1 MASHTLITFKSYN
14 VSKHSSHLSNP
25 CNQNI
30 QVMHSGHTFNTFNS
44 CIQSLRSNHFVTFM
58 RTPPREQDTGISYP
72 GFLKIWRVGMDR
84 GSLLLSFS
92 HIRVRQSTMQNIIKQ
107 YHIPIQ
113 IIFPPTNHPPSPP
126 RHFTHSNSFSPS
138 HLLHTILS
146 APYPSHYLVRAIPFS
161 LSWPRHLDR
170 VISFALSYPRHLLL
184 NILLALSVASKK
196 NIYI

>member
-14 VSKHSSHLSNP
+14 VSKHSIHLSNP

-113 IIFPPTNHPPSPP
+113 IISPP
-126 RHFTHSNSFSPS
+126 NQSFTISSAPFHSLQFIFSFSSPS
-138 HLLHTILS
+138 HN
-146 APYPSHYLVRAIPFS
+146 LVRAISFTLSCPRHP
-161 LSWPRHLDR
+161 LLTILTAPSWPRHLLRAILSAPSPSHYLAHAICR
-170 VISFALSYPRHLLL
+170 V
-184 NILLALSVASKK
+184 N
-196 NIYI
+196 